1 MLGRRTSGVL
11 FNGEELVLLSLVT
24 LLVLV
29 LGSTVEVLV
38 VVLRSVVLPGP
49 NTTDSLIDSRATIQ
63 GGRRGLAVEVSL
75 ASTHE

>member
-11 FNGEELVLLSLVT
+11 FKGGGLA

-29 LGSTVEVLV
+29 LVVVVRLV
-38 VVLRSVVLPGP
+38 VVGGVELFGP

-63 GGRRGLAVEVSL
+63 GGRRGLAVELSL